1 MDEIPRFNNG
11 PRAIDKDTSLSSQ
24 AIKEVGGSRSIPKGF
39 YERSDGIVSPER
51 LRRRIPQI
59 TINGHVDQKMFK
71 DVSED
76 LVRVEEEESALSEL
90 QINFSSFGGSVTSG
104 FGVHDLLR
112 VFARKHNIPLTI
124 TGYGPIMSMGA
135 LIIQSGDIRRMPQ
148 NSRMLFH
155 PVSTGVS
162 GEVDRV
168 EYRVAES
175 RALYTMY
182 SEIVAERVQ
191 KAGKDITA
199 DQIQEMMKANMGVGT
214 YLTSKQALEM
224 GFIDEIV

>member
-1 MDEIPRFNNG
+1 MNEGPQFNNPRF
-11 PRAIDKDTSLSSQ
+11 IDKDTSFSAQ
-24 AIKEVGGSRSIPKGF
+24 AIKEIGESRAVPKGF

-51 LRRRIPQI
+51 LRKRVPQI
-59 TINGHVDQKMFK
+59 TINGHVDQEMFRN
-71 DVSED
+71 VSED
-76 LVRVEEEESALSEL
+76 LVKLEEEEIALNEL
-90 QINFSSFGGSVTSG
+90 QINFSSFGGDVTSG

-135 LIIQSGDIRRMPQ
+135 LIIQAGDIRRMPQ

-155 PVSTGVS
+155 PVSTQVS
-162 GEVDRV
+162 GEVDQV
-168 EYRVAES
+168 EHRIAES

-191 KAGKDITA
+191 KAGKNTTA
-199 DQIQEMMKANMGVGT
+199 EQIQEMMKANMGVGT
-214 YLTSKQALEM
+214 YLTSKEALEL

>member
-1 MDEIPRFNNG
+1 MNGAPKFDHNPRF
-11 PRAIDKDTSLSSQ
+11 IDKDTSLSGQ
-24 AIKEVGGSRSIPKGF
+24 ATKEIAESRGIPKGF

-51 LRRRIPQI
+51 LRKSVPQI
-59 TINGHVDQKMFK
+59 TINGHVDQEMFRN
-71 DVSED
+71 VSKD
-76 LVRVEEEESALSEL
+76 LVKLEEEEKALNEL
-90 QINFSSFGGSVTSG
+90 QINFPSFGGSVTSG

-135 LIIQSGDIRRMPQ
+135 LIIQAGDIRRMPQ

-155 PVSTGVS
+155 PVSTKVS
-162 GEVDRV
+162 GEVDQV
-168 EYRVAES
+168 EHRIAES

-191 KAGKDITA
+191 EAGKNTTA
-199 DQIQEMMKANMGVGT
+199 EQIQEMMKANMGVGT
-214 YLTSKQALEM
+214 YLTSKEALEL